1 MSGALAWLNEAMV
14 WLASWIPR
22 LVIVLASEKG
32 IRYRHGSDVS
42 VLDPGLH
49 VYWPIVT
56 RVQIVNVNRQV
67 LNLSMQTLTTADGR
81 TIIAS
86 GVLVYRIV
94 DVERYLVA
102 NHDAD
107 AGIDEVTCAAIRQVL
122 LAMDLELIQAASVGG
137 GMDDKL
143 RRQARK
149 VLASFGVRVESC
161 RLTDCAQA
169 RVLSLA
175 GIPNDLHLTQY
186 GSKTEAA

>member
-1 MSGALAWLNEAMV
+1 MTGALTWLNEAMV

-22 LVIVLASEKG
+22 LVIVLATERG
-32 IRYRHGSDVS
+32 IRYRHGADVS
-42 VLDPGLH
+42 VLEPGLH

-56 RVQIVNVNRQV
+56 RVQVVNVMRQV
-67 LNLSMQTLTTADGR
+67 LNLSMQTLTTADER

-94 DVERYLVA
+94 DVEKYLVA

-122 LAMDLELIQAASVGG
+122 LAMDMDTIQAASVGG
-137 GMDDKL
+137 VMDDKL
-143 RRQARK
+143 RRQSRK
-149 VLASFGVRVESC
+149 VLAPFGVRVESC

-175 GIPNDLHLTQY
+175 GIPYDLHLTQY
-186 GSKTEAA
+186 GGKADAA

>member
-1 MSGALAWLNEAMV
+1 MTGALSWLNEAMV
-14 WLASWIPR
+14 WLASWVPR
-22 LVIVLASEKG
+22 LLIVLHTERG
-32 IRYRHGSDVS
+32 IRYRCGSEVS
-42 VLDPGLH
+42 VLEPGVH

-56 RVQIVNVNRQV
+56 RVQVVNVMRQV
-67 LNLSMQTLTTADGR
+67 LNLSMQTLTTSDER

-94 DVERYLVA
+94 DVEKYLVA

-122 LAMDLELIQAASVGG
+122 LAMDMDLIQDASVGG
-137 GMDDKL
+137 AMDDKL

-149 VLASFGVRVESC
+149 ALAPFGVRVESC
-161 RLTDCAQA
+161 RLTDCAEA

-175 GIPNDLHLTQY
+175 GIPYDIHLTSY
-186 GSKTEAA
+186 TPKADAA

>member
-1 MSGALAWLNEAMV
+1 VTSALSWLNDAAV
-14 WLASWIPR
+14 WLASWLPR
-22 LVIVLASEKG
+22 LLVVLSSEKG
-32 IRYRHGSDVS
+32 IRYRHGSEVS
-42 VLDPGLH
+42 VLEPGLH

-56 RVQIVNVNRQV
+56 RVHVVNVMRQV
-67 LNLSMQTLTTADGR
+67 LNLSMQTLTTAEGR

-86 GVLVYRIV
+86 GVLVYRIT
-94 DVERYLVA
+94 DVTKYLVA

-122 LAMDLELIQAASVGG
+122 LAMDMDLIHDASVGG

-149 VLASFGVRVESC
+149 ALAPFGVRVESC

-175 GIPNDLHLTQY
+175 GIPNDIHLTQY
-186 GSKTEAA
+186 GAKPE